1 MNMQQIA
8 FCIQEAIVLKW
19 FMRETSYFYAF
30 GQHASRTQFPLQNA
44 FALTVHKT
52 QGITLSQVSLALDS
66 QIFSPGQ
73 TYVAISRC
81 PTWDKVFISSIHR
94 DGFITDP
101 DVINEYR
108 RLDGIVSQKLP
119 IV

>member
-1 MNMQQIA
+1 MDIFIIKSIHDSKRIYNCLYYQP
-8 FCIQEAIVLKW
+8 VNN
-19 FMRETSYFYAF
+19 TSLIKYSKQ
-30 GQHASRTQFPLQNA
+30 GRPL
-44 FALTVHKT
+44 
-52 QGITLSQVSLALDS
+52 VSLALDS

-81 PTWDKVFISSIHR
+81 PTWDKVSISSIHR
-94 DGFITDP
+94 DAFITDP

-108 RLDGIVSQKLP
+108 RLEGVASQKLP

>member
-1 MNMQQIA
+1 MQQIA

-19 FMRETSYFYAF
+19 VMRETSYFYAF

-108 RLDGIVSQKLP
+108 RLDGIASQKLP